1 MLRTW
6 ILHYYNPDKPGFIV
20 SSVSFLIV
28 ESKSHHGYKMRSK
41 RETHVLGIESSC
53 DDTGVAI
60 VRGDKEILS
69 NCVNSQLKQHLS
81 NGGIIPVLAKE
92 YHLNNIDRVANEAF
106 KKSGLESVKRDID
119 AIAVS
124 TRPGLQFSL
133 QIGLNY
139 ARTLAK
145 KYSKPLIPIHH
156 MQAHALMP
164 LLENRSIRFPFLALL
179 ISGGHCLVAIAKR
192 INEFHILGSSLDDA
206 PGDILDK
213 CARRFKLKNLGPPF
227 DSISGGAAIELLSQR
242 EGANKFKYFNSDQFK
257 IPMLSIPDCDL
268 SFSGYRGGLE
278 NLMPMIDELWRS
290 GNRENL
296 LTELSH
302 VCSSL
307 QRVMLIQ
314 LVRKLHRAIMY
325 YRMFW
330 RYENEDAFASSTKTQ
345 HLGYGLQDIC
355 SATDSIDL
363 VVSGGV
369 AANEYLINGIRLA
382 CEKCYDEP
390 NMKVYVPSRHLCSDN
405 GLMVAWNGMLRFRHI
420 LDTNSVKTTICQ
432 ATHSDIDLDES
443 LIYDSNQ
450 MELVEAKA
458 TCPMGVDISHKLK
471 STKFKLNW
479 IQHPEFKTVK
489 P

>member
-1 MLRTW
+1 M
-6 ILHYYNPDKPGFIV
+6 
-20 SSVSFLIV
+20 
-28 ESKSHHGYKMRSK
+28 KSQ

-60 VRGDKEILS
+60 VSGDKEILS
-69 NCVNSQLKQHLS
+69 NCIDSQLKQHLS

-106 KKSGLESVKRDID
+106 RKSGLQSVRRDID

-139 ARTLAK
+139 AKTLAK

-179 ISGGHCLVAIAKR
+179 ISGGHCLITIAKR
-192 INEFHILGSSLDDA
+192 LNEFHTLGSSQDDA

-227 DSISGGAAIELLSQR
+227 DSISGGAAIELLSRR
-242 EGANKFKYFNSDQFK
+242 EGANKFKYFNSDQFT
-257 IPMLSIPDCDL
+257 IPMLCVPDCDL

-278 NLMPMIDELWRS
+278 NFVPMIDELWRS

-307 QRVMLIQ
+307 QRVILIQ

-330 RYENEDAFASSTKTQ
+330 RYENEGAFASPTETQ
-345 HLGYGLQDIC
+345 HLGYGLQDID
-355 SATDSIDL
+355 STTDSIDL

-369 AANEYLINGIRLA
+369 AANKYVIDGIRLA
-382 CEKCYDEP
+382 CEECYDEP
-390 NMKVYVPSRHLCSDN
+390 NMKVYAPSRHLCSDN
-405 GLMVAWNGMLRFRHI
+405 GLMVAWNGMLRLRQT
-420 LDTNSVKTTICQ
+420 LDTNPEKTAICR
-432 ATHSDIDLDES
+432 ATSSDIDLDES

-458 TCPMGVDISHKLK
+458 TCPIGVDISHKLK
-471 STKFKLNW
+471 TTRFKLKR
-479 IQHPEFKTVK
+479 IQHPEFKTLK
-489 P
+489 S